1 MRTSAVSGAEYIHD
15 VMYCGNLRRIQ
26 EILRM
31 KLEVFQFLCIELESS
46 TSLSASKF
54 ITIEEKVAIFLW
66 TVARSAS
73 NRDTQERFQHSG
85 ETISRCF
92 HEVLQAINSLVP
104 KYIKLYSSVEIPT
117 AITNNP
123 QYYNFFNDCIGALD
137 GTHIAV
143 KIPESQQAAYRN
155 RKGQLSQ
162 NVLACCDFDRLIFT
176 YVLSGWEGSAHDG
189 AVLEA
194 AFEAEFT
201 IPNGK
206 YYLGDAGFPLT
217 PWCIVPYRGV
227 RYHLREWGKSNERY
241 NFYVEDNSNF
251 FSPQNAEEL
260 FNLRHSCLRNAIERI
275 FGVLKKRFQI
285 LTQQLEYAYEIQVR
299 LVNVLCCLHNIIRIV
314 GGDDDYD
321 LAWQAEIDNGQAGR
335 TNDTDVII
343 RRDITDAQN
352 KQAKAMRMNIATKMW
367 AQYTGGRRREADR

>member
-1 MRTSAVSGAEYIHD
+1 MAILPAIKYLAKSGILFGQFILPHAFPTPVPSSSMPLDPRRSRVIKHYRVNTAISVLPALVVQGIFYTLVPFVLNRSPPKLMRTSAVSGAEYIYD
-15 VMYCGNLRRIQ
+15 VMYCGNPRRIQ
-26 EILRM
+26 EILHM

-46 TSLSASKF
+46 ASLSASKF

-117 AITNNP
+117 AITSNP
-123 QYYNFFNDCIGALD
+123 QYYSFFNDCIGALD

-162 NVLACCDFDRLIFT
+162 NVLTCCDFDRLIFT

-194 AFEAEFT
+194 AFEAGFT
-201 IPNGK
+201 IPNPK

-227 RYHLREWGKSNERY
+227 RYHLREWEKVMNGTISMWKTT
-241 NFYVEDNSNF
+241 
-251 FSPQNAEEL
+251 L
-260 FNLRHSCLRNAIERI
+260 I
-275 FGVLKKRFQI
+275 FLVLKMRRSYLIYVIPVYEMLLK
-285 LTQQLEYAYEIQVR
+285 EYLAY
-299 LVNVLCCLHNIIRIV
+299 
-314 GGDDDYD
+314 
-321 LAWQAEIDNGQAGR
+321 
-335 TNDTDVII
+335 
-343 RRDITDAQN
+343 
-352 KQAKAMRMNIATKMW
+352 
-367 AQYTGGRRREADR
+367 